1 MDSDQRTAL
10 SRPLIRWRKNIWP
23 WRDQSPA
30 SAVQD
35 LRATD
40 QYTFRIRN
48 RRWIEV
54 SVRLSREKEAL
65 RWVTQGGYAISV
77 SGFHYGPI
85 VVQEDGRMTRASQRV
100 LPKVYLVPVAD
111 WLARDQQTGRHW
123 SATERLRCHW

>member
-1 MDSDQRTAL
+1 MHSDQPTAL
-10 SRPLIRWRKNIWP
+10 SRPPIRWRKNILP

-30 SAVQD
+30 RD
-35 LRATD
+35 R
-40 QYTFRIRN
+40 YTFRIRN

-54 SVRLSREKEAL
+54 SVRLAREKEAL

-77 SGFHYGPI
+77 SGFNYGPI

-111 WLARDQQTGRHW
+111 WLARNQETAREW
-123 SATERLRCHW
+123 SPTER